1 MRRSLLGLSLVS
13 CVLSLAV
20 PESARA
26 ENAAPAEAS
35 TPPSRDTG
43 IVLYGFAGHSGWDAS
58 ALEVPLA
65 AMGYSSFSADPG
77 SGGLGLR
84 GWSHGFTVAVE
95 FQLSLSEADA
105 TNGRHVSLDAGHVM
119 MQAGRVLAATEHL
132 RTYAM
137 AGLGYG
143 VSSITPGPAGLP
155 LPYAIGLARGQSAN
169 NFALD
174 LQSLVGVDYL
184 LPLGRGGRGFNGVF
198 FGMRAGYN
206 VQPLVSSWTLSNA
219 SGSASSTTPVGLPRL
234 AENGPFVH
242 LVFGDL
248 AMGR

>member
-1 MRRSLLGLSLVS
+1 MRRSLLGLSLLS

-20 PESARA
+20 PGSARA
-26 ENAAPAEAS
+26 ESAELEEAS
-35 TPPSRDTG
+35 TPPSKDTG
-43 IVLYGFAGHSGWDAS
+43 VVLYGFAGHSGWDAS

-84 GWSHGFTVAVE
+84 GWSHGFMGALE
-95 FQLSLSEADA
+95 LQLSISEADA
-105 TNGRHVSLDAGHVM
+105 TNGRHVSLDAGHFT
-119 MQAGRVLAATEHL
+119 MQAGRVLAATRHV

-143 VSSITPGPAGLP
+143 VSSITPGPGGLA
-155 LPYAIGLARGQSAN
+155 LPYVIGIARGQSAS

-184 LPLGRGGRGFNGVF
+184 LPMGRGGRGFNGVF

-206 VQPLVSSWTLSNA
+206 VQPLVSSWTLSNG
-219 SGSASSTTPVGLPRL
+219 SGSAASTTPVGLPRL

-242 LVFGDL
+242 IVFGDL
-248 AMGR
+248 AAGR